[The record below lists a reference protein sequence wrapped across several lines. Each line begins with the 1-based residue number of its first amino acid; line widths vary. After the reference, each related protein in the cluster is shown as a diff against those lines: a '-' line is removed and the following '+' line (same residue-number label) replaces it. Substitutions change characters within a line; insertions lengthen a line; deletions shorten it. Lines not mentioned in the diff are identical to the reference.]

1 MARPRKTTDVETAVS
16 NSAEQPVKETTTE
29 INDSDDV
36 VMVSLIPNVSYKD
49 NKNGYYYRWDEIGHE

>member
-16 NSAEQPVKETTTE
+16 NSAEQPVKEMTTE

-49 NKNGYYYRWDEIGHE
+49 NKNGD